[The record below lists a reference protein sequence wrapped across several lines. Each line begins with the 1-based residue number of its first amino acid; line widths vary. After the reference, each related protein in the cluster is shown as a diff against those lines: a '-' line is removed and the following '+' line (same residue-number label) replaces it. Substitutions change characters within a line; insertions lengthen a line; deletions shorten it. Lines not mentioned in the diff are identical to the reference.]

1 MKREA
6 TSGIIGSMSARP
18 YSQCHQDVMSE
29 IAPADHPRMVT
40 VTLFV
45 DPREF
50 GLTKVAYSVGEV
62 LEQLSIG
69 RTALYAAVKRREL
82 TPVKFGRKTLF
93 YATDFA
99 AFLARLRQART
110 GTNPTARPISRPRRH
125 LSLRCSRRHPF
136 RHTVPGTRG
145 QLATLK

>member
-1 MKREA
+1 
-6 TSGIIGSMSARP
+6 
-18 YSQCHQDVMSE
+18 MSE
-29 IAPADHPRMVT
+29 IAPGDHPRMVA

-93 YATDFA
+93 YATDLA

-110 GTNPTARPISRPRRH
+110 GTNPTAHDR
-125 LSLRCSRRHPF
+125 
-136 RHTVPGTRG
+136 
-145 QLATLK
+145 

>member
-1 MKREA
+1 
-6 TSGIIGSMSARP
+6 MSARDH
-18 YSQCHQDVMSE
+18 SHRQQEAMC
-29 IAPADHPRMVT
+29 APGDHHCLVKDT
-40 VTLFV
+40 IFV

-50 GLTKVAYSVGEV
+50 GLTKAAYSVGEV

-93 YATDFA
+93 YATDLA

-110 GTNPTARPISRPRRH
+110 GTNPTAQDR
-125 LSLRCSRRHPF
+125 
-136 RHTVPGTRG
+136 
-145 QLATLK
+145 

>member
-1 MKREA
+1 
-6 TSGIIGSMSARP
+6 
-18 YSQCHQDVMSE
+18 MSE
-29 IAPADHPRMVT
+29 IAPGDHPRMVA

-93 YATDFA
+93 YASD
-99 AFLARLRQART
+99 
-110 GTNPTARPISRPRRH
+110 SRH
-125 LSLRCSRRHPF
+125 SSRD
-136 RHTVPGTRG
+136 
-145 QLATLK
+145 